1 MRAAARLSSAG
12 SLVVRS
18 SVGGAQSRV
27 SSGLS
32 FAPWLA
38 CNKSDG
44 EWASSGG
51 LGFEMRVESQGRTW
65 IPRPV
70 PLGLGRLACVWR
82 GLIRTYVRAVRLIWP
97 SGLTSNAGD
106 RRRPHQTR
114 EN

>member
-12 SLVVRS
+12 SRVVRS

-32 FAPWLA
+32 VAPWLA

-51 LGFEMRVESQGRTW
+51 GLGFELGVESQGRTW

-70 PLGLGRLACVWR
+70 PLDLGRVAWF
-82 GLIRTYVRAVRLIWP
+82 GAV
-97 SGLTSNAGD
+97 
-106 RRRPHQTR
+106 
-114 EN
+114 